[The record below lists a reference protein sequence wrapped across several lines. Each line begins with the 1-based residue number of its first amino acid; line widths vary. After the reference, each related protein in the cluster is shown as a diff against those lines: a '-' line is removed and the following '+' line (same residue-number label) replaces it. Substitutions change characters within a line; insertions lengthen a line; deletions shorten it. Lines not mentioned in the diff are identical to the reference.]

1 MKPTYR
7 EVLEANCERILAF
20 YDSDYHKELQKEN
33 IFDYV
38 KKVVTEALYV
48 DPDNYIPSK
57 NDRTGCILSADGI
70 ISAKKLYDLF
80 DGKSGKRWI
89 EEYRVIRSEE
99 RVCLFWPRHRGGIN
113 SCKANVF
120 NDRVDYTLF
129 DIKRFYEIL
138 ERYKVCG
145 EQEIKKEVK
154 EQCKLGNAF
163 IKLETYNWLCEL
175 ETFSKFI
182 ESCRLEKFVDSEFQV
197 IDLETNEPITDY
209 KKKYAYDKK
218 YYGNL
223 KRLMLI
229 GSMVTVKVDRPMG
242 SYHPKHTDLFYPI
255 NYGYVEGVIAPDGD
269 EQDAYL
275 LGVDEPVD
283 EFTGRIIAI
292 VHRYD
297 DVEEK
302 WVVAPENINL
312 SLEEIKEQIGFQEQ
326 YFDSEIRMQGD
337 SNGYF
342 QYKFTRCSLH
352 E

>member
-1 MKPTYR
+1 
-7 EVLEANCERILAF
+7 
-20 YDSDYHKELQKEN
+20 
-33 IFDYV
+33 
-38 KKVVTEALYV
+38 
-48 DPDNYIPSK
+48 
-57 NDRTGCILSADGI
+57 
-70 ISAKKLYDLF
+70 
-80 DGKSGKRWI
+80 
-89 EEYRVIRSEE
+89 
-99 RVCLFWPRHRGGIN
+99 
-113 SCKANVF
+113 
-120 NDRVDYTLF
+120 
-129 DIKRFYEIL
+129 
-138 ERYKVCG
+138 
-145 EQEIKKEVK
+145 
-154 EQCKLGNAF
+154 
-163 IKLETYNWLCEL
+163 
-175 ETFSKFI
+175 
-182 ESCRLEKFVDSEFQV
+182 
-197 IDLETNEPITDY
+197 
-209 KKKYAYDKK
+209 
-218 YYGNL
+218 
-223 KRLMLI
+223 MLI

-242 SYHPKHTDLFYPI
+242 SYHPKHKDLFYPI